1 MQTFDVIV
9 VGGGHAGCEAAAAA
23 ARIGALVALV
33 TRSAADLGILSCNP
47 AIGGLGK
54 GHLVREIDALD
65 GLIGRVGDAAALQF
79 RLLNRSK
86 GPAVQGP
93 RAQVDRRRYR
103 AAMTAAIAAES
114 NITVI
119 AAEVDGFLGDA
130 TVTGVVTSI
139 GPLAA
144 AATVVTTGTFLAGT
158 LHHGRSIG
166 AGGRLGAPPAT
177 ALAGA
182 IAALGL
188 PRGRF
193 KTGTPPR
200 LDGRTIDWGA
210 LDRQDGDAAP
220 TFLSDAT
227 VAASRP
233 MLACGVTRT
242 TAATHALVRAH
253 LGETP
258 TYGGD
263 FVGRGPRYCPSLE
276 DKVVRF
282 ADRDGHTIFLEPE
295 GYDDATVY
303 PNGISTA
310 LPPPVQ
316 AALLTTIPGLERATI
331 LQPGYAVE
339 YDYVDPRALTAAL
352 MVRGRPGLFLAGQIN
367 GTTGYEE
374 AAGQGIVA
382 GINAARFAGGQATLI
397 LDRAS
402 SYLGVMIDDLTH
414 LGVSEPYRMFTSRAE
429 YRLSLR
435 VDNAAERLTP
445 IGIGCGVVGGA
456 RAARFAARG
465 ERLAA
470 ARARVAAL
478 SASPSALARAGIAV
492 NQDGLVRTAEA
503 WLAHPAVDWA
513 AATRLWPVL
522 ADIAL
527 DIGEVVA
534 TDARYGVYLDRQAI
548 EIASFRADEGL
559 VLSDEVAFDR
569 IPGLSTEMVER
580 LTAARPATFGA
591 AVRVA
596 GVTPGALGALL
607 AHVRRAA

>member
-1 MQTFDVIV
+1 MAHYDVLI

-23 ARIGALVALV
+23 ARIGARVALV
-33 TRSAADLGILSCNP
+33 TRSEADLGVLSCNP

-65 GLIGRVGDAAALQF
+65 GLIGCVGDAAALQF

-93 RAQVDRRRYR
+93 RVQVDRARYR
-103 AAMTAAIAAES
+103 RVMRQAIAATPG
-114 NITVI
+114 ITLI
-119 AAEVDGFLGDA
+119 AADVTGFLSKMAGVA
-130 TVTGVVTSI
+130 TSAGQI
-139 GPLAA
+139 RAGAI
-144 AATVVTTGTFLAGT
+144 VVTTGTFLAAT
-158 LHHGRSIG
+158 LHHGRTIIPG
-166 AGGRLGAPPAT
+166 ARAGSPAAT
-177 ALAGA
+177 ALARA
-182 IAALGL
+182 IGDLGM

-210 LDRQDGDAAP
+210 LERQPGDAVP
-220 TFLSDAT
+220 TFLSAAT
-227 VAASRP
+227 TSADRP

-242 TAATHALVRAH
+242 TAATHAIVRAH
-253 LGETP
+253 LDQTP

-263 FVGRGPRYCPSLE
+263 FTGRGPRYCPSLE

-282 ADRDGHTIFLEPE
+282 ADRDSHTIFLEPE
-295 GYDDATVY
+295 GYADATVY

-310 LPPPVQ
+310 LPPAVQ
-316 AALLTTIPGLERATI
+316 AALLPTIPGLARATI

-339 YDYVDPRALTAAL
+339 YDYVDPRALTPAL
-352 MVRGRPGLFLAGQIN
+352 MVEAFPGLFLAGQIN

-382 GINAARFAGGQATLI
+382 GINAARFAGGQAPLI

-402 SYLGVMIDDLTH
+402 SYLGVMVDDLTH
-414 LGVSEPYRMFTSRAE
+414 FGVSEPYRMFTSRAE

-435 VDNAAERLTP
+435 IDNAGERLTP
-445 IGIGCGVVGGA
+445 VGIAAGVVGAA
-456 RAARFAARG
+456 RARQFAECSAA
-465 ERLAA
+465 LAS

-478 SASPSALARAGIAV
+478 TASPAAVSRVGIAV
-492 NQDGLVRTAEA
+492 NQDGVVRSATE
-503 WLAHPAVDWA
+503 WLAHPAVGWVEA
-513 AATRLWPVL
+513 VRLWPDL
-522 ADIAL
+522 ADVAPA
-527 DIGEVVA
+527 IGEVVA
-534 TDARYGVYLDRQAI
+534 TDARYGVYLDRQAA
-548 EIASFRADEGL
+548 EIAAFRDDEAL
-559 VLSDEVAFDR
+559 LLDDTHFAAVA
-569 IPGLSTEMVER
+569 GLSAEMVER
-580 LTAARPATFGA
+580 LDAARPATFGA

-607 AHVRRAA
+607 AYVRRAA